1 MTQREKLIKA
11 ILNNPRDVR
20 FEDAC
25 RVAEWLGFKGGPS
38 KGSHHAYSR
47 PGEPVG
53 LNFQNRN
60 GKIPPYQG
68 RQLVE
73 MIEKHREGEG

>member
-1 MTQREKLIKA
+1 MTRREKLFNA

-20 FEDAC
+20 FDDAC
-25 RVAEWLGFKGGPS
+25 RVAEWLGFIGGPTR
-38 KGSHHAYSR
+38 GSHHSYTK

-60 GKIPPYQG
+60 GKIAPYQA
-68 RQLVE
+68 RQLIE
-73 MIEKHREGEG
+73 MIEKHREGDY

>member
-1 MTQREKLIKA
+1 MTKREKLIA
-11 ILNNPRDVR
+11 SILNNPRDVR

-25 RVAEWLGFKGGPS
+25 RVAEWLGFIGGDS

-47 PGEPVG
+47 PGEPMG

-60 GKIPPYQG
+60 GKILPYQG

-73 MIEKHREGEG
+73 MIGKYLEGEG

>member
-1 MTQREKLIKA
+1 MTQREKLIQA

-25 RVAEWLGFKGGPS
+25 RVAEWLGFRGGPA

-47 PGEPVG
+47 PGESVG

>member
-1 MTQREKLIKA
+1 MTRREKLIA
-11 ILNNPRDVR
+11 SILNNPRDVR

-25 RVAEWLGFKGGPS
+25 RVAEWLGFIGGAS

-47 PGEPVG
+47 PGEPMG

-60 GKIPPYQG
+60 GKILPYQG

-73 MIEKHREGEG
+73 MIGKYLEGEG

>member
-1 MTQREKLIKA
+1 MTKREKLIA
-11 ILNNPRDVR
+11 SILNNPRDVR

-25 RVAEWLGFKGGPS
+25 RVAEWLGFIGGTS

-47 PGEPVG
+47 PGEPMG

-60 GKIPPYQG
+60 GKILPYQG

-73 MIEKHREGEG
+73 MIGKYLEGEG

>member
-1 MTQREKLIKA
+1 MIRRKKLIAA

-25 RVAEWLGFKGGPS
+25 RVAEWLGFSGGPS
-38 KGSHHAYSR
+38 KGSHHSCSR
-47 PGEPVG
+47 PGEQIG
-53 LNFQNRN
+53 LNFQNKGGR
-60 GKIPPYQG
+60 IPPYQG

-73 MIEKHREGEG
+73 MIEKYLEGEC

>member
-1 MTQREKLIKA
+1 MTQREKLIDA

-20 FEDAC
+20 FDDAC
-25 RVAEWLGFKGGPS
+25 RVAELLGFSGGAS
-38 KGSHHAYSR
+38 KGSHTAYAR
-47 PGEPVG
+47 PGEPIG

-73 MIEKHREGEG
+73 MIEKYREGEC